1 MSAKAIP
8 FLYFRSS
15 NCDQKHMRLL
25 LKYSPLVLALALTF
39 CSEGDNAEKA
49 LQGKWKANW
58 KTSKEAFPDVS
69 DDIAMTMEGWV
80 EFIDDEVTITA
91 YGYPGCIFSADTL
104 EHSQKW
110 ALRNDTL
117 ELLNEGDVHGI
128 AYLMKEKSGNHVQ
141 LVLMG
146 DIFLDLTR

>member
-1 MSAKAIP
+1 M
-8 FLYFRSS
+8 R
-15 NCDQKHMRLL
+15 RLL
-25 LKYSPLVLALALTF
+25 TYAVVLVALTLTF
-39 CSEGDNAEKA
+39 CSEGDKTQKA

-58 KTSKEAFPDVS
+58 TTSKEAFPDVG
-69 DDIAMTMEGWV
+69 DDIALTMEGWI
-80 EFIDDEVTITA
+80 EFNADEVTITA

-104 EHSQKW
+104 KHSQKW

-117 ELLNEGDVHGI
+117 ELLNEGDKHGI
-128 AYLMKEKSGNHVQ
+128 AYLMKEKSDDHIQ